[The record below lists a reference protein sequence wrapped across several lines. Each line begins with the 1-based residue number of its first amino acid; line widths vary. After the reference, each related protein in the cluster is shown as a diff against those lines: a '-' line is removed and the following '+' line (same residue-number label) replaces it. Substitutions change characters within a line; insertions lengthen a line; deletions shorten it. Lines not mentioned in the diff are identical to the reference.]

1 MDDFKVLIE
10 SYDDRPIYKLLS
22 DGEVTSKIKIIKKDI
37 DTLENITS
45 SNIKFRIFDVKNNCY
60 VSFKVTYPEVTDIDV
75 FELSS
80 DGTFVTPSPL
90 SYGEYILYEVDDK
103 MDGYVY
109 NSDGIR
115 FTIDESS
122 NFINDSDYGI
132 ILEIPFYNKR
142 VKGNII
148 INKYGE
154 DIVYT
159 DDMYYYKDIYLDN
172 VYFELYAS
180 HDIYENDNLIF
191 SKDALVEKCVTD
203 DGGLCKYDNLPLGE
217 YYLKEVKSNY
227 DNVIENEVYY
237 INLEYKDQYTDII
250 NYNVDVFNYL
260 NKGKVTINKY
270 ESGSNIPLSN
280 TLIEIRNMD
289 DVTVYKGYTNSN
301 GQIIIDDL
309 KYGDYYISEVEASS
323 GYKLL
328 DKNIYFTLDKEEV
341 SIDIYNDRIE
351 VPNTGL
357 NVSTINVLAIITTL
371 LFVIVMIVFW
381 DNKKIMFACILFII
395 VSSLYLGNYFYNYF
409 GDKVKNTRAVSDFFD
424 NKINDDYDDK
434 YKYTSI
440 LEIPS
445 IELKRGIVSID
456 NEYNDVKYNIEFIKK
471 DSDKLVFASHNGN
484 YYYSYF
490 DNLKDMELGDD
501 IYFYENNRKY
511 RFVYSKSYVI
521 KKDGYADIY
530 CDSDRKCIALITC
543 LDGNDDAQIVY
554 IGYLT
559 SVEPY

>member
-1 MDDFKVLIE
+1 M
-10 SYDDRPIYKLLS
+10 
-22 DGEVTSKIKIIKKDI
+22 
-37 DTLENITS
+37 
-45 SNIKFRIFDVKNNCY
+45 
-60 VSFKVTYPEVTDIDV
+60 
-75 FELSS
+75 
-80 DGTFVTPSPL
+80 
-90 SYGEYILYEVDDK
+90 
-103 MDGYVY
+103 
-109 NSDGIR
+109 
-115 FTIDESS
+115 
-122 NFINDSDYGI
+122 
-132 ILEIPFYNKR
+132 
-142 VKGNII
+142 
-148 INKYGE
+148 
-154 DIVYT
+154 
-159 DDMYYYKDIYLDN
+159 
-172 VYFELYAS
+172 
-180 HDIYENDNLIF
+180 
-191 SKDALVEKCVTD
+191 
-203 DGGLCKYDNLPLGE
+203 
-217 YYLKEVKSNY
+217 
-227 DNVIENEVYY
+227 
-237 INLEYKDQYTDII
+237 
-250 NYNVDVFNYL
+250 
-260 NKGKVTINKY
+260 
-270 ESGSNIPLSN
+270 
-280 TLIEIRNMD
+280 
-289 DVTVYKGYTNSN
+289 
-301 GQIIIDDL
+301 
-309 KYGDYYISEVEASS
+309 
-323 GYKLL
+323 
-328 DKNIYFTLDKEEV
+328 DKEEV